1 MKYERDVKPA
11 GRRPCKSRR
20 RKIGRLF
27 LIAVGIAAAGLLGAD
42 VYVGSFSRGRLY
54 DSAGEVPHRRA
65 ALVLGCS
72 RETDG
77 QPNLYYR
84 FRLDAAEALWRAG
97 TIDAILV
104 SGDNSRVDYDEPG
117 SMKADL
123 VERGVPA
130 AYITVD
136 CAGFRTLDSVIRAKE
151 VFGLE
156 EYIVVSQPFHCQR
169 AVYLA
174 AKKGQSVIGY
184 CAADVGGGSG
194 VRVRVRETLARAA
207 AILDVLGSKR
217 ARFLGRREEIRY
229 RTAGPGVMEEAG
241 EGEK

>member
-1 MKYERDVKPA
+1 MHVTKTTKSGVKSTK
-11 GRRPCKSRR
+11 CK
-20 RKIGRLF
+20 
-27 LIAVGIAAAGLLGAD
+27 IAVIFLTIGVVVLVVLLAAD
-42 VYVGSFSRGRLY
+42 IYVGSFSSGRLY
-54 DSAGEVPHRRA
+54 DRAEEVPHRRA

-84 FRLDAAEALWRAG
+84 YRLDAAEALWRAG
-97 TIDAILV
+97 KVDAILV
-104 SGDNSRVDYDEPG
+104 SGDNSRSDYDEPG

-123 VERGVPA
+123 VDRGVPS
-130 AYITVD
+130 AYITAD
-136 CAGFRTLDSVIRAKE
+136 FAGFRTLDSVIRAGE

-156 EYIVVSQPFHCQR
+156 EYIGVSQPFHCQR

-174 AKKGQSVIGY
+174 SQKGQSVIGY

-207 AILDVLGSKR
+207 AILDVLRSKR
-217 ARFLGRREEIRY
+217 SRFLGRREEIQY
-229 RTAGPGVMEEAG
+229 RTAVPGALEEAG
-241 EGEK
+241 GD